1 MHGCCGGRT
10 RLGDL
15 DLDCLGDGQATVG
28 GGGDSSVGG
37 GGGDSSVLTGNGGV
51 EGKGTLLA
59 SHSAICLSRL
69 SAPPP
74 IDNGLTSKM
83 PANRSSSI
91 VHGIL
96 RTLGG
101 EWPRPHNLEYLSKP
115 EKRRNLFSS
124 FRERQLD
131 TNHVKSLHKR
141 THDASLHNSPGMNK
155 KKLYNSIFPDVPLLC
170 NSTRLMLATRD

>member
-1 MHGCCGGRT
+1 MVSNSMRGSMHGCCKGRT

-101 EWPRPHNLEYLSKP
+101 EWPRPTILS
-115 EKRRNLFSS
+115 
-124 FRERQLD
+124 
-131 TNHVKSLHKR
+131 
-141 THDASLHNSPGMNK
+141 
-155 KKLYNSIFPDVPLLC
+155 I
-170 NSTRLMLATRD
+170 